1 MGNLRKLRSYDL
13 FKSMINELA
22 VCMDDFLYVY
32 DIKQDKY
39 CISAVAAERFKLPD
53 TEFTDVIVNH
63 KQFVYAEDY
72 PMLKADLTAMVAGEK
87 DFHNLHYR
95 WLGKDD
101 EVIWINCRGTVIKDE
116 NGEPFLMC
124 GCINEIGG
132 KQKADNLSGLLGETA
147 LHQIINDKQECGMH
161 GFMLRLGLDE
171 FKKINERKGVD
182 FGDELLK
189 QTAVAISSVLNKDQ
203 MVFRIVSDQFV
214 VMDMTGGTREDA
226 IDLYRRITRAI
237 VLSIRR
243 NQYEAFYTTSA
254 GILTFDEV
262 DSIGYSDLMKY
273 SEFALDGAKKEGRNR
288 YKLFDEE
295 AYQKFLRER
304 QLLKHLR
311 DSVNKGYE
319 GFTTH
324 FQPIVRAKGR
334 ALSSAEALLRYY
346 HPDMGSVSPA
356 EFIPLLEESGLIIPV
371 GRWVI
376 KQALQLCYAMQD
388 TVPGFKVSFN
398 VSYIQVLKSDVL
410 TDIVKGVKEYD
421 LDPSLIIV
429 ELTESGFIESND
441 RFLAFC
447 QGLKDNGV
455 SLYLDDFG
463 TGYSN
468 FHYLADIAP
477 KTIKVDRTFT
487 LKALK
492 NTYEESLLKHIIDMV
507 HGIKLEMCVEG
518 IETEEELATI
528 SKLGPDYIQ
537 GYYFGKPCPKEEF
550 MERFGKPA

>member
-1 MGNLRKLRSYDL
+1 MEDLSGFRSYEL
-13 FKSMINELA
+13 SKSMIDDLA
-22 VCMDDFLYVY
+22 MCMDDFLYIY

-39 CISAVAAERFKLPD
+39 YISEMAAQRFKLPAV
-53 TEFTDVIVNH
+53 EFSDVIAMH
-63 KQFVYAEDY
+63 EQFVYAEDY
-72 PMLKADLTAMVAGEK
+72 PMLKEDLQAMVSGEK

-95 WLGKDD
+95 WIGKNDD
-101 EVIWINCRGTVIKDE
+101 VIWINCRGHMIKDE
-116 NGEPFLMC
+116 EGKPLLMC

-132 KQKADNLSGLLGETA
+132 KQKADNLSGLLGEAA
-147 LHQIINDKQECGMH
+147 LHQIINDHQEGGMH

-171 FKKINERKGVD
+171 FKKINERKGVE

-189 QTAVAISSVLNKDQ
+189 QTAVAISSVLSAGQ
-203 MVFRIVSDQFV
+203 VVYRIVSDQFV
-214 VMDMTGGTREDA
+214 IMDTSGGTKEDA
-226 IDLYRRITRAI
+226 IDLYRRIARAI

-243 NQYEAFYTTSA
+243 NQYEAFYTASA
-254 GILTFDEV
+254 GILFFDEV
-262 DSIGYSDLMKY
+262 DSISYSDLMKY

-288 YKLFDEE
+288 YKLFDEA

-304 QLLKHLR
+304 QLLRYLR
-311 DSVNKGYE
+311 NAVNRGYE
-319 GFTTH
+319 GFNTH

-334 ALSSAEALLRYY
+334 QLSSAEALLRFY
-346 HPDMGSVSPA
+346 HPDMGHVSPM

-398 VSYIQVLKSDVL
+398 VSYVQVLKSDVL
-410 TDIVKGVKEYD
+410 SDIIKGLKEYD
-421 LDPSLIIV
+421 LDPSLLIV

-441 RFLAFC
+441 KFLSFC

-468 FHYLADIAP
+468 FHYLAEIEP

-487 LKALK
+487 LKALN

-528 SKLGPDYIQ
+528 TKLGPDYIQ

-550 MERFGKPA
+550 MDRFANPA